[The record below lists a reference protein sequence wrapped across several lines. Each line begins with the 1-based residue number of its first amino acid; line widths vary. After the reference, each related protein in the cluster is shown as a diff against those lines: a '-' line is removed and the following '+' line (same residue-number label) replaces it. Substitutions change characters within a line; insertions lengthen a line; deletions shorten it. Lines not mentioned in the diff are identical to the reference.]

1 MGTFAALASTAHAW
15 SALISMALAW
25 SAMALVAAALTETVG
40 EVAIGFLVPA
50 PAPAAAEGFFFS
62 FTAEDMSLGEGVVSV
77 VCVERPPPVRMAR
90 GPSRLLPRLSLEA
103 NPALPGVF
111 VAATGVAGVAGTA
124 GVEGAL
130 GAVATALALAA
141 LFLVR
146 DGDAASA
153 LRPGPALFLG
163 VALSAARGVASPLGV
178 ALGVARPRPMPM
190 D

>member
-111 VAATGVAGVAGTA
+111 VAATGVAGVAG
-124 GVEGAL
+124 AL

-141 LFLVR
+141 LFWVR